1 MRFNSFLPGIIWFV
15 ISAFLLALPGSDLP
29 HADFFNIPYFDK
41 YVHFAMFFL
50 VTTLFCYPFI
60 QSLYTESVVR
70 AWFIKVTVY
79 SVVYGIAMEFV
90 QKYLV
95 YGRSFDVIDIVFD
108 TLGSVAGLLLMMK
121 YHNKKIGPNRNRGR
135 NQN

>member
-1 MRFNSFLPGIIWFV
+1 
-15 ISAFLLALPGSDLP
+15 
-29 HADFFNIPYFDK
+29 
-41 YVHFAMFFL
+41 
-50 VTTLFCYPFI
+50 
-60 QSLYTESVVR
+60 
-70 AWFIKVTVY
+70 
-79 SVVYGIAMEFV
+79 MEFV